1 MKIYADVDQKAMEFE
16 SVLKDARQ
24 IIFQN
29 GKSIAYDIEPL
40 GQGRFSLIK
49 DNKSYMIHLVRKN
62 EAYHVHIQGSHFAV
76 RVEDER
82 TRQVREMVKSSQSGP
97 AELVIKAPI
106 PGLVVK
112 VNADEGQSVAKG
124 EAILVLEAMKMEN
137 IIKSSCD
144 CRVKKVSVKE
154 KQAVQQGQE
163 LMRLISGDQ

>member
-62 EAYHVHIQGSHFAV
+62 EAYHVHIQGSHFVV

-97 AELVIKAPI
+97 AELVIKAPT
-106 PGLVVK
+106 
-112 VNADEGQSVAKG
+112 
-124 EAILVLEAMKMEN
+124 
-137 IIKSSCD
+137 
-144 CRVKKVSVKE
+144 
-154 KQAVQQGQE
+154 
-163 LMRLISGDQ
+163 